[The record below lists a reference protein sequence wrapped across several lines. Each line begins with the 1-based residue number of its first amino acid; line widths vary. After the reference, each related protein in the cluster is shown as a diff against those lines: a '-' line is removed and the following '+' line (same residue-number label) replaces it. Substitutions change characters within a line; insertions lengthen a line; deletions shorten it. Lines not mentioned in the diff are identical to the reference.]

1 MVQIR
6 QLDDDSLLLI
16 LEEDLGAES
25 KGSTETITETITD
38 LIATTPSQPRFFP
51 EELFMISSDSAT
63 VDGETNSQRTAREK
77 RNTDRT

>member
-25 KGSTETITETITD
+25 EGSTETIIETITD
-38 LIATTPSQPRFFP
+38 LIATTPSQP
-51 EELFMISSDSAT
+51 
-63 VDGETNSQRTAREK
+63 
-77 RNTDRT
+77 